1 MSENE
6 FHIQF
11 CRDIAIYQKLASVN
25 QVGVDLIV
33 IYVFPIGIV
42 RDTVKMNHGSVFV
55 LQESPDQTARTME
68 MLVSKKYIS

>member
-33 IYVFPIGIV
+33 IFVFPIGTV
-42 RDTVKMNHGSVFV
+42 RVTVKMNHGSAFA
-55 LQESPDQTARTME
+55 LQENQDQTARTME
-68 MLVSKKYIS
+68 MLVSARK